1 VPLVS
6 RSAKNPDTGVLVSS
20 TAYGS
25 AMGDLTRPKT
35 LATIVT
41 IADWSSQ
48 IRFPVSGRT
57 QRRMASHSCP
67 SGEEPS
73 VRIKQAYLILTFFVV
88 AALAALYG
96 ISPQWF
102 ANRFLGVTELDR
114 NLAHILR
121 AVMGLYLGMGLFWLF
136 AAASSKHR
144 NTAVLT
150 TLIFAAGL
158 ASGRIISLVADG
170 MPSRLLVAST
180 VAELVIVPI
189 AYWVYR
195 LPEA

>member
-1 VPLVS
+1 
-6 RSAKNPDTGVLVSS
+6 
-20 TAYGS
+20 
-25 AMGDLTRPKT
+25 MC
-35 LATIVT
+35 
-41 IADWSSQ
+41 
-48 IRFPVSGRT
+48 
-57 QRRMASHSCP
+57 H
-67 SGEEPS
+67 SGEELR

-88 AALAALYG
+88 ASLAALYG

-102 ANRFLGVTELDR
+102 ARTFLGVAELDR

-136 AAASSKHR
+136 AASSSRHR

-150 TLIFAAGL
+150 TLVFAAGL

-170 MPSRLLVAST
+170 LPARLLVAYT

>member
-1 VPLVS
+1 
-6 RSAKNPDTGVLVSS
+6 
-20 TAYGS
+20 
-25 AMGDLTRPKT
+25 M
-35 LATIVT
+35 
-41 IADWSSQ
+41 
-48 IRFPVSGRT
+48 
-57 QRRMASHSCP
+57 
-67 SGEEPS
+67 
-73 VRIKQAYLILTFFVV
+73 RIKQAYLILTFFVV
-88 AALAALYG
+88 AGVAVLYG

-102 ANRFLGVTELDR
+102 ASRFLGVTELDR

-136 AAASSKHR
+136 AASSSRHR

-158 ASGRIISLVADG
+158 ASGRIISLVTDG
-170 MPSRLLVAST
+170 LPAPILVAYT

>member
-1 VPLVS
+1 M
-6 RSAKNPDTGVLVSS
+6 R
-20 TAYGS
+20 
-25 AMGDLTRPKT
+25 
-35 LATIVT
+35 
-41 IADWSSQ
+41 
-48 IRFPVSGRT
+48 
-57 QRRMASHSCP
+57 HSCP
-67 SGEEPS
+67 GGEALS

-102 ANRFLGVTELDR
+102 ARTFLGVAELDR

-136 AAASSKHR
+136 AASSSRHR

-158 ASGRIISLVADG
+158 ASGRIISLFADG
-170 MPSRLLVAST
+170 LPARLLVCYT

-189 AYWVYR
+189 AFWVYR
-195 LPEA
+195 LPDGK

>member
-1 VPLVS
+1 
-6 RSAKNPDTGVLVSS
+6 
-20 TAYGS
+20 
-25 AMGDLTRPKT
+25 MC
-35 LATIVT
+35 
-41 IADWSSQ
+41 
-48 IRFPVSGRT
+48 
-57 QRRMASHSCP
+57 H
-67 SGEEPS
+67 SGEEFR

-88 AALAALYG
+88 ASLAALYG

-102 ANRFLGVTELDR
+102 ARTFLGVAELDR

-136 AAASSKHR
+136 AASSSRHR

-150 TLIFAAGL
+150 TLVFAAGL

-170 MPSRLLVAST
+170 LPARLLVAYT